1 VLYLHPT
8 SWSIEHRIKKTA
20 CVACANWVKCEQDYM
35 TVLIVKMTLTIEV
48 PNCEKNKIIRFK
60 LISNDKVYSNSKCNV
75 SPHLNRPKNYIITS
89 PKKSHLSRAFQKY
102 QKAREI
108 CSFNFAEFFYHKIIQ
123 YSVTLAP

>member
-1 VLYLHPT
+1 
-8 SWSIEHRIKKTA
+8 
-20 CVACANWVKCEQDYM
+20 M